1 MNVVLWFL
9 GGLVLVAAISLGA
22 AYLFRA
28 KSRNEKPLHPDNL
41 PKDWESVMPKE
52 RRNLNRPVSKSSE
65 PSFRKIGVKSNSN
78 TRGFKKL
85 W

>member
-1 MNVVLWFL
+1 MNAVLWFL

-28 KSRNEKPLHPDNL
+28 KSRNEKPLNPEHL

-52 RRNLNRPVSKSSE
+52 KRVKSVRKDTG
-65 PSFRKIGVKSNSN
+65 PSFRKVGVRSGSGGSRFGRAK
-78 TRGFKKL
+78 
-85 W
+85 